1 MHKIFPLLSACLI
14 AAPLLLAG
22 GCASARS
29 GPEIAAVFDSGVAA
43 YDAGRYEEAYKIWWS
58 IRTEDLAAMRNVAF
72 MLRRGQGVV
81 ADPGK
86 ALDIYEMAAD
96 AGLPTAQAD
105 LAVMLINGEAGKP
118 DPRRALPYLQA
129 AAAAQHPVAQFELG
143 KLYEAGGPVPQD
155 LEKARQLYDAAARK
169 GVKDAAA
176 RLTVL
181 GPPQKPL
188 PSPPQATITPPRAPA
203 PLPGQEQAQLAPP
216 ATLPAAP
223 PPRPP
228 AVPASP

>member
-1 MHKIFPLLSACLI
+1 MHKIFPLLTACLI
-14 AAPLLLAG
+14 AAPLVLAG

-29 GPEIAAVFDSGVAA
+29 GPEIAAVFDSGVTA

-72 MLRRGQGVV
+72 MLRRGQGVA
-81 ADPGK
+81 ADPHK
-86 ALDIYEMAAD
+86 AQDIYEMAAD

-105 LAVMLINGEAGKP
+105 LGVMLVNGEAGKP
-118 DPRRALPYLQA
+118 DPKRALPYLQA
-129 AAAAQHPVAQFELG
+129 AANAQHPVAQFELG

-176 RLTVL
+176 RLSVL

-188 PSPPQATITPPRAPA
+188 PSPPQAVTSPPQAPA
-203 PLPGQEQAQLAPP
+203 LLPGQEQAQLAPP